1 MVTGA
6 SSGIGLEVA
15 RRLAARGA
23 AVVLVARGA
32 DGLQRAALE
41 CTRAGAKS
49 VQVLP
54 CDVGDHRAV
63 AAAVDEVVL
72 RHGRLDAVVNAA
84 GVFAAGRTTDI
95 PAEVFDAV
103 VRTNLLGSANVARA
117 VVPVLQR
124 QQAGTL
130 VLVGSLLGHVTS
142 PYVAPYVV
150 SKWGVRALARVL
162 QAELRKDDPGVRVA
176 CVAPTGVDT
185 PIYERAANHLGRQ
198 LSAPRP
204 LMPVDVVSQDV
215 IDLVDGRSRPR
226 LAAPV
231 PRLFHAAARAGF
243 GLLPARA
250 FDAVVSGVLV
260 TTALEDEAAEPTEGA
275 ALESLS

>member
-15 RRLAARGA
+15 RRLAARET

-32 DGLQRAALE
+32 EGLQRAAVE
-41 CTRAGAKS
+41 CADAGARS
-49 VQVLP
+49 VQVVP

-63 AAAVDEVVL
+63 AAAVEDVVL
-72 RHGRLDAVVNAA
+72 RHGRIDGVVNAA

-124 QQAGTL
+124 QHEGTL
-130 VLVGSLLGHVTS
+130 VLIGSLLGHVTS

-162 QAELRKDDPGVRVA
+162 QAELRDDPGVRVGYA
-176 CVAPTGVDT
+176 APTGVDT
-185 PIYERAANHLGRQ
+185 PIYERAANYLGRQ

-204 LMPVDVVSQDV
+204 LMPVEVVSQDV
-215 IDLVDGRSRPR
+215 LDLLDARSRPR
-226 LAAPV
+226 LASPV
-231 PRLFHAAARAGF
+231 PRVFHAAARAGF
-243 GLLPARA
+243 RLLPARA

-260 TTALEDEAAEPTEGA
+260 TTAIEDEAAEPTEGA
-275 ALESLS
+275 ALAPLS